1 MFSKKWVPVLF
12 GLFLAASQTV
22 WAATSVTDTVNPHT
36 GIHINARDA
45 YEMKMARPD
54 QVILL
59 DVRTQAEIHH
69 TGMADAVDAN
79 IPYRFETTEWKMKKD
94 GVHGTFRMV
103 KNPDFAQAVKN
114 LVQHLNLTQDT
125 PIIIMCK
132 GGIRGPWAAKAL
144 YKAGFTQVYTQV
156 DGFEGKK
163 AKEGPHKGKR
173 VVNGWKN
180 EGLPWSYNLLP
191 EKMYFNFSPK
201 KSE

>member
-1 MFSKKWVPVLF
+1 MFSKKWLPVLF
-12 GLFLAASQTV
+12 GLFLATSQTV
-22 WAATSVTDTVNPHT
+22 WAVTSVPDTVNPHT

-69 TGMADAVDAN
+69 IGIADAVDAN

-114 LVQHLNLTQDT
+114 LVKHLNLTQDT

-156 DGFEGKK
+156 EGFEGKK
-163 AKEGPHKGKR
+163 AKEGPNKGKR

-191 EKMYFNFSPK
+191 EKMYFNFAPK
-201 KSE
+201 KAE

>member
-1 MFSKKWVPVLF
+1 MFSKKWLPVLL
-12 GLFLAASQTV
+12 GLFLATSQTV
-22 WAATSVTDTVNPHT
+22 WAATSVPDTVNPHT

-69 TGMADAVDAN
+69 IGIADAVDAN

-114 LVQHLNLTQDT
+114 LVKHRNLTQDT

-156 DGFEGKK
+156 EGFEGKK
-163 AKEGPHKGKR
+163 AKEGPNKGKR

-191 EKMYFNFSPK
+191 EKMYFNFAPK
-201 KSE
+201 KAE

>member
-1 MFSKKWVPVLF
+1 MFFKKWLPVLF
-12 GLFLAASQTV
+12 GLFLATSQTV
-22 WAATSVTDTVNPHT
+22 WAATSVADTVNPHT

-45 YEMKMARPD
+45 YEMKTARPD
-54 QVILL
+54 HVILL
-59 DVRTQAEIHH
+59 DVRTRAEIHH
-69 TGMADAVDAN
+69 NGIADAVDAN

-94 GVHGTFRMV
+94 GIHGTFRMV
-103 KNPDFAQAVKN
+103 KNPDFAAAVKN
-114 LVQHLNLTQDT
+114 LVRHRNLTQDT

-156 DGFEGKK
+156 EGFEGKK
-163 AKEGPHKGKR
+163 AEEGPYKGKR

-191 EKMYFNFSPK
+191 EKMYFNFAPK
-201 KSE
+201 KPE